1 MGLPKNKNTI
11 KETIMA
17 LALAISKNALSL
29 AVKQTSYKE
38 NVVAVNTLVTSVLSS
53 NLPTLNTNPPDWKDF
68 TTAFEAAD
76 AGALTWVN
84 NVMARLLNVPD
95 EVQSYNATITQL
107 LADAKTQA
115 MTLEADPSNKTAL
128 QTLNTDLTNVNNTL
142 SLVVTFISGALTAV
156 KNFKEELPLL
166 ATNLQTIA
174 TKSAVDAKADQAQI
188 DKLNAD
194 IDTLKAEIKSLTA
207 SIVALAIVDG
217 IALTLGIV
225 ATIAAFPE
233 GALVWFVL
241 GPAVIAATAVIA
253 IDGVKI
259 KADNDLIKSDES
271 QITGLTADVS
281 TLQILSKNFTAMST
295 EANDIETNL
304 QAILAEWQT
313 LEADVALAV
322 NDIKTATTDAGSANF
337 TAVASDIDDAIVEW
351 AAAYKQAGDLHLELN
366 VNNAQ
371 LEVGMSQAQILAA
384 TAAAPTVDIITYYN
398 QVQNAKVESAAPL
411 DAEAVV

>member
-1 MGLPKNKNTI
+1 
-11 KETIMA
+11 MA

-68 TTAFEAAD
+68 TAAFEAAD

-281 TLQILSKNFTAMST
+281 ALQILSKNFTAMSN

-398 QVQNAKVESAAPL
+398 QVQNTKVEAAASIE
-411 DAEAVV
+411 AETVV